1 MSQIILIYSLEIYS
15 TLMTDNFLEW
25 GIYQFGTMKSNS
37 FTFSEDKKVEMN
49 LRNLHKELSQM
60 TLL

>member
-1 MSQIILIYSLEIYS
+1 
-15 TLMTDNFLEW
+15 MTDNFLEW

>member
-1 MSQIILIYSLEIYS
+1 
-15 TLMTDNFLEW
+15 MTDNFLEW

-49 LRNLHKELSQM
+49 LRNLPKELSQM
-60 TLL
+60 TLLLWNIKSSASL

>member
-1 MSQIILIYSLEIYS
+1 
-15 TLMTDNFLEW
+15 MTDNFLEW
-25 GIYQFGTMKSNS
+25 GIYQSGMIKSNS

-49 LRNLHKELSQM
+49 LRNHPKELSQM